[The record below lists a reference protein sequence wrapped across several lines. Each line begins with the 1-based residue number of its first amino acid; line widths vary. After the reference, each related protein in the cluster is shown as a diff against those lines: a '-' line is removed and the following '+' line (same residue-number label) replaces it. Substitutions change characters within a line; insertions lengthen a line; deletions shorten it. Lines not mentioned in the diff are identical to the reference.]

1 MILGA
6 FTLFHVLLSFA
17 GIGSGFVVVFGL
29 LTSKWFAR
37 WNTLFLTTTVATSL
51 TGFLFPFHRF
61 LPSHAVG
68 VLSLIVL
75 AIAVL
80 ARYRFHLVGGWR
92 KTYVITALV
101 ALYFNV
107 FVLVAQMF
115 QKVPALKSLA
125 PTQSEPPFQMAQLV
139 VLVLFVA
146 LIIRAAVKFQRAPL
160 QAAQSAPRDG
170 VYKRA

>member
-61 LPSHAVG
+61 LPSHAFG

>member
-17 GIGSGFVVVFGL
+17 GIGSGFVVVLGL

-80 ARYRFHLVGGWR
+80 ARYRFHLAGGWR
-92 KTYVITALV
+92 KTYVITTLV

-107 FVLVAQMF
+107 F
-115 QKVPALKSLA
+115 
-125 PTQSEPPFQMAQLV
+125 
-139 VLVLFVA
+139 
-146 LIIRAAVKFQRAPL
+146 
-160 QAAQSAPRDG
+160 
-170 VYKRA
+170 